1 VRIKKQTRL
10 FMETTHIDPQKTV
23 GEIQEVLG
31 KYGASA
37 IRMDYQDG
45 PVGREVVS
53 VSFTIEVNRDQVPFR
68 LPCRWISV
76 LNALMGRIRGER
88 SDEYLEK
95 KREEYTPQA
104 KRIAWRQIL
113 RWVEAQLALVETGM
127 VKMVEVFVPYML
139 MDKGKTLYEKLEE
152 TQFKM
157 LEYQSKEHK

>member
-1 VRIKKQTRL
+1 MKTL
-10 FMETTHIDPQKTV
+10 FMETTKIGPQKTV

-31 KYGASA
+31 RYGASA
-37 IRMDYQDG
+37 IRTDYG
-45 PVGREVVS
+45 NGEVIG
-53 VSFTIEVNRDQVPFR
+53 VSFTVLINHDQIPFR
-68 LPCRWISV
+68 LPCRWSMV
-76 LNALMGRIRGER
+76 LETLMGRIRGER
-88 SDEYLEK
+88 SEEYLEK

-127 VKMVEVFVPYML
+127 VKMQEVFIPYML

-157 LEYQSKEHK
+157 LEHKEK